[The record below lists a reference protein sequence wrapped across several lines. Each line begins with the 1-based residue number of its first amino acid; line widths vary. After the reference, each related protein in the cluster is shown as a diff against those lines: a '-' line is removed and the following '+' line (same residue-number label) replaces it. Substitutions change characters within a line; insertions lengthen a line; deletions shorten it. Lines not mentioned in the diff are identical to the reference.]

1 MLDPTRGP
9 AREKID
15 RAEADRLRAGGT
27 LAIDDRRTRP
37 LYFDGRFLAA
47 RDLTRDQN
55 YFLVRQADLSRAGGT
70 GVVAGLEVGH
80 GSNANS
86 IRISPGHGLTPG
98 GESVVLPASLNVD
111 VTQIPL
117 IQRLNAAFGLSR
129 IPADPV
135 RSLTGLFVVALRPVE
150 FTANPIASYPT
161 SIEGPR
167 TVEDS
172 EVIEAAAV
180 SLIPY
185 PDSGGQDEMD
195 LRRSRAAWEIFA
207 NRSTRGIPAQ
217 VLPLAM
223 IALDRN
229 GVHWIDPFL
238 VRREVGAEH
247 GNLPGLG
254 FAPLS
259 LREAHLQ
266 QYNSQLDE
274 VVAARRSTN
283 RGTRFAATEH
293 FLTLPPAG
301 RMPSACINPADFT
314 QSFFPPTVDLDL
326 SIIPDDELPILVEES
341 LRLPPFDLT
350 LTNDDLDSTAVVAL
364 IPVPRADLQRLK
376 NSLTTLTRVIRPAV
390 RVCLRSASRWRFCRP

>member
-1 MLDPTRGP
+1 
-9 AREKID
+9 
-15 RAEADRLRAGGT
+15 
-27 LAIDDRRTRP
+27 
-37 LYFDGRFLAA
+37 
-47 RDLTRDQN
+47 
-55 YFLVRQADLSRAGGT
+55 
-70 GVVAGLEVGH
+70 
-80 GSNANS
+80 
-86 IRISPGHGLTPG
+86 
-98 GESVVLPASLNVD
+98 
-111 VTQIPL
+111 
-117 IQRLNAAFGLSR
+117 
-129 IPADPV
+129 
-135 RSLTGLFVVALRPVE
+135 
-150 FTANPIASYPT
+150 
-161 SIEGPR
+161 
-167 TVEDS
+167 VEDS
-172 EVIEAAAV
+172 EVVEAAAV

-274 VVAARRSTN
+274 VVAARRSGN
-283 RGTRFAATEH
+283 RGSRFAATEH
-293 FLTLPPAG
+293 LLTLPPAG

-326 SIIPDDELPILVEES
+326 AIIPDDELPILVEES

-376 NSLTTLTRVIRPAV
+376 NSLTTLTRVNPADEAWRQALRAVDFVWYV
-390 RVCLRSASRWRFCRP
+390 RRRALPYRADLVGTAPAIDGGTPVPTPSPIVIGPTNIPTRLGGLGGVIK